1 MRGLVSYGAQNI
13 MYISKARWGI
23 LLVNHR
29 YWDSGQIHYME
40 VNVSSSE
47 KQPDIA
53 LGSEV
58 SLPYALK

>member
-1 MRGLVSYGAQNI
+1 
-13 MYISKARWGI
+13 MYISQARWGI

-40 VNVSSSE
+40 VNVSSRE